1 MNLLL
6 ENRKNS
12 IFQNKSPHLSISV
25 QQLRRRKKTMR
36 DQNKEGI
43 ERKMGVTSKCNKSVA
58 VLSLMNK
65 QKNELSI

>member
-1 MNLLL
+1 
-6 ENRKNS
+6 
-12 IFQNKSPHLSISV
+12 
-25 QQLRRRKKTMR
+25 MR